1 MKPNMK
7 PARLEERDPI
17 GILQAWNMLEQN
29 SQDDLQQI
37 STQDTLALLLLMSKN
52 ARDGDHQ

>member
-1 MKPNMK
+1 MEAWSNMKPNMK

-37 STQDTLALLLLMSKN
+37 STQDTCSAV
-52 ARDGDHQ
+52 ADE